1 MRTGVTE
8 LTIEHGNSVYETRI
22 FLPGSASR
30 RDRVPTILMFHGGG
44 GTGAGQAALDG
55 FEALAEEEGFA
66 VVHPSADPAWPLWEI
81 YDGDHP
87 ERDDVAFAEELIDM
101 LIADWCADSARIYSV
116 GFSIGGTFSARLSC
130 EIPERIAGVGAVG
143 QIAVAT
149 QLADP
154 SLPTPLIQ
162 INGTADPVIPFH
174 GNGESV
180 ATGPDAWRWMLHTD
194 IPEAFAAGAVRR
206 GCNTEPTVFRAGDE
220 VVGYRYSGCDG
231 DVEML
236 RYEVIGGGHVW
247 PGDIPGR
254 SEMGHTTSDIL
265 ASRAIWE
272 FLRPYSR

>member
-1 MRTGVTE
+1 VRTGVTE
-8 LTIEHGNSVYETRI
+8 LTIHKGNNVYEARI

-30 RDRVPTILMFHGGG
+30 QDRVPTILMFHGGG
-44 GTGAGQAALDG
+44 GTGAGQADLDG

-66 VVHPSADPAWPLWEI
+66 VVHPSADPTWPLWEI

-87 ERDDVAFAEELIDM
+87 ERDDVAFAEELINT
-101 LIADWCADSARIYSV
+101 LIADWRADPARIYSV

-143 QIAVAT
+143 QIAVAA

-162 INGTADPVIPFH
+162 INGTADPVIPFD
-174 GNGESV
+174 GNGESI
-180 ATGPDAWRWMLHTD
+180 ATGPDAWQWMLHTN
-194 IPEAFAAGAVRR
+194 IPEAFAAGAARR
-206 GCNTEPTVFRAGDE
+206 GCNTEPFMFQVGNE
-220 VVGYRYSGCDG
+220 VLGYRYSGCDG

-236 RYEVIGGGHVW
+236 RYEVTGGGHVW

-254 SEMGHTTSDIL
+254 SEMGHTTSDIS
-265 ASRAIWE
+265 ASRVIWE

>member
-116 GFSIGGTFSARLSC
+116 GFSIGGMQRGY
-130 EIPERIAGVGAVG
+130 IP
-143 QIAVAT
+143 
-149 QLADP
+149 D
-154 SLPTPLIQ
+154 
-162 INGTADPVIPFH
+162 
-174 GNGESV
+174 
-180 ATGPDAWRWMLHTD
+180 
-194 IPEAFAAGAVRR
+194 
-206 GCNTEPTVFRAGDE
+206 
-220 VVGYRYSGCDG
+220 
-231 DVEML
+231 
-236 RYEVIGGGHVW
+236 
-247 PGDIPGR
+247 
-254 SEMGHTTSDIL
+254 SDKILL
-265 ASRAIWE
+265 ASRLLQAGDSQTLLFDAPTE
-272 FLRPYSR
+272 PGVYPYVCTYPGHWRRMYGALYVVPSYKRAFVPA